1 MARPKAAKNP
11 ARSKKRLREIRARIG
26 AIEYVCSGTLHERT
40 KICGKLSCACARHR
54 SARHGPYYQWSHR
67 KAGRQDN
74 AVIPPAAA
82 PHFRS
87 AISNYRELRRLL
99 RVWEEESARL
109 ILAEIPV
116 SDED

>member
-1 MARPKAAKNP
+1 MARPKAVRDP
-11 ARSKKRLREIRARIG
+11 ARSKKRLRDIRARI
-26 AIEYVCSGTLHERT
+26 AALEYVCSGTLHERT
-40 KICGKLSCACARHR
+40 KICGKPSCACAREGG
-54 SARHGPYYQWSHR
+54 ARHGPYYQWSRR

-82 PHFRS
+82 RHFRG

-109 ILAEIPV
+109 ILAAIPV
-116 SDED
+116 SSED